1 MTSKPPGN
9 SVGKFFLNH
18 WCKDQNP
25 LALQGF
31 ASYSGDASL
40 QHLWHWSGISIGMDP
55 GAQTDTLI
63 GQIVLGVSSLQWP
76 VFTCGLE
83 VTRRVNLP
91 LVTAERL
98 GCSVVPSLCWRTN
111 DAVIGCPSVLLAFG
125 QDKKAGIVV
134 QLGSGGWGAG
144 LPACGYQEPCFLY
157 TLCKPCSE
165 GATQGSRGWQSHL
178 CWRHVSFSQHS
189 V

>member
-1 MTSKPPGN
+1 MMTSKPPGN

-55 GAQTDTLI
+55 GAQTDTLL

-91 LVTAERL
+91 L
-98 GCSVVPSLCWRTN
+98 
-111 DAVIGCPSVLLAFG
+111 
-125 QDKKAGIVV
+125 
-134 QLGSGGWGAG
+134 GGDW
-144 LPACGYQEPCFLY
+144 
-157 TLCKPCSE
+157 
-165 GATQGSRGWQSHL
+165 
-178 CWRHVSFSQHS
+178 
-189 V
+189 